1 MIYRERIEKG
11 GQARLYMIIVI
22 VTRYNL
28 SISMVGGGS
37 GGGGGKKKSWARP
50 FFLAGEWGRFLA
62 YFHY

>member
-28 SISMVGGGS
+28 SISMVGGGVERVGVRRRVGLDLFFWLES
-37 GGGGGKKKSWARP
+37 GGG
-50 FFLAGEWGRFLA
+50 F
-62 YFHY
+62 

>member
-37 GGGGGKKKSWARP
+37 GEGGGKKKSWARP
-50 FFLAGEWGRFLA
+50 FFWLESGGGF
-62 YFHY
+62 